1 MRDRVFKTG
10 TDLVK
15 KEQGRGGYFGVG
27 SVCVVTRLVDQKP
40 PKPADEF
47 IPEQEQCGTKIVDAW
62 HCDLPG

>member
-1 MRDRVFKTG
+1 MDPG
-10 TDLVK
+10 
-15 KEQGRGGYFGVG
+15 EYFGVG